1 MESQGMYIYG
11 ILNSNA
17 SLQLSIPKELLL
29 EENESNGVYTIA
41 YQGISALVRDSEIVD
56 YTHMRKDVL
65 ARLLIGHQ
73 TVIERVMTAQTT
85 IIPMRLGTFAID
97 EAEVKDILSK
107 GYGLIKEIIPKISDK
122 IEIDLVATWSD
133 FTVTIKDAG
142 EVREIKEFKE
152 ELLRSSKGITVD
164 DQMKIGF
171 MLKKALDEKR
181 EKCALKIQDALKT
194 VGINYKQHELM
205 DDKMVANIALLV
217 DKNREKE
224 FYAKVEELNIEFKEL
239 LNFRCVGPLPAYSFF
254 TIEIKK
260 MQFNDVNLARKRLG
274 ILEDCSSKDDIKK
287 AFHRQV
293 FIFHPDK
300 NPDKPG
306 IEKEYDEIVRSYNM
320 LLDYAQACEQVGEV
334 CLIFNED
341 EFRKNAVLVKVR
353 E

>member
-1 MESQGMYIYG
+1 MEKQGKYIYG
-11 ILNSNA
+11 IIVSNS
-17 SLQLSIPKELLL
+17 
-29 EENESNGVYTIA
+29 ENSFDRCWIMANERICVIA
-41 YQGISALVRDSEIVD
+41 YRDIAAIISDSEVVD
-56 YTHMRKDVL
+56 YTHLRKDIL
-65 ARLLIGHQ
+65 AKQLVKHQ
-73 TVIERVMTAQTT
+73 MIIEGIMPQYA

-107 GYGLIKEIIPKISDK
+107 GYGLIKEIIPKIIDK
-122 IEIDLVATWSD
+122 IEIDLVATWND
-133 FTVTIKDAG
+133 FNATIKDAG
-142 EVREIKEFKE
+142 GVKEIKEFKE
-152 ELLRSSKGITVD
+152 ELLRNSKGITVD
-164 DQMKIGF
+164 EQMKIGL

-181 EKCALKIQDALKT
+181 DKFAREIQDSLKT
-194 VGINYKQHELM
+194 FCVDIKTHELM
-205 DDKMVANIALLV
+205 DDKMVVNTAFLV
-217 DKNREKE
+217 DKDKREGFDK
-224 FYAKVEELNIEFKEL
+224 KVEELNVKFDEK

-293 FIFHPDK
+293 FISHPDK

-320 LLDYAQACEQVGEV
+320 LLDYARACEQVGQGN
-334 CLIFNED
+334 LIFNED
-341 EFRKNAVLVKVR
+341 EFQKNAILVKMR

>member
-1 MESQGMYIYG
+1 MEKQGKYIYG
-11 ILNSNA
+11 IIVSNS
-17 SLQLSIPKELLL
+17 
-29 EENESNGVYTIA
+29 ENSFDRCWIMANERICVIA
-41 YQGISALVRDSEIVD
+41 YRDIAAIISDSEVVD
-56 YTHMRKDVL
+56 YTHLRKDIL
-65 ARLLIGHQ
+65 AKQLVKHQ
-73 TVIERVMTAQTT
+73 MIIEGIMPQYA

-107 GYGLIKEIIPKISDK
+107 GYGLIKEIIPKINDK

-133 FTVTIKDAG
+133 FTATIKDAG
-142 EVREIKEFKE
+142 EVKEIKEFKE
-152 ELLRSSKGITVD
+152 ELLRSPKGITVD

-181 EKCALKIQDALKT
+181 EKYALKIQDALKT
-194 VGINYKQHELM
+194 IGINYKQHELM

-274 ILEDCSSKDDIKK
+274 ILEDGSSKDDIKK
-287 AFHRQV
+287 AFHKQV

-300 NPDKPG
+300 NPGKPG

-320 LLDYAQACEQVGEV
+320 LLDYAQACEQVGKV